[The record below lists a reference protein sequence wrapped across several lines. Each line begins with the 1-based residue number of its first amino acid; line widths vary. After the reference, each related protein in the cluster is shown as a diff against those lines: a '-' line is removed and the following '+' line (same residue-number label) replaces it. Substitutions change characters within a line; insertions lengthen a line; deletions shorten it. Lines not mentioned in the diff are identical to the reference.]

1 MWFNNNFNYFR
12 ILIIKL
18 IVCLVT
24 VRWRWHFKNV
34 KMVPILQYYF
44 FFDRDISIALFI
56 SN

>member
-18 IVCLVT
+18 IVC
-24 VRWRWHFKNV
+24 HFKNV
-34 KMVPILQYYF
+34 KMVPILQYYI